1 MQNRIIGILGRKGSG
16 KSCALRELVA
26 EVPRLLIWDPMCEH
40 GSLCPNRLD
49 NLQRLVAFLHWS
61 RGKSVWRAHYVP
73 HGDLVEEFDLVAKW
87 VYRYGRMVL
96 AVEEVP
102 MVCQPNWVPPGF
114 DHIIRLGRHRRI
126 DVVWTGQR
134 AAEIARR
141 LTAATDVFVLFA
153 QTEARDLEALADR
166 CGVEVAAQVSRLGL
180 HDRLVWDVLN
190 RVVRRGKLAE
200 ICFGPIEPPGR
211 GSILTLIPE
220 RRTARCR

>member
-1 MQNRIIGILGRKGSG
+1 
-16 KSCALRELVA
+16 
-26 EVPRLLIWDPMCEH
+26 
-40 GSLCPNRLD
+40 
-49 NLQRLVAFLHWS
+49 
-61 RGKSVWRAHYVP
+61 
-73 HGDLVEEFDLVAKW
+73 
-87 VYRYGRMVL
+87 
-96 AVEEVP
+96 

-200 ICFGPIEPPGR
+200 ICFGPIESSER
-211 GSILTLIPE
+211 GSILPGIVGGK
-220 RRTARCR
+220 TARW